1 MQFLFLR
8 VLKPYITLLF
18 AGMLLFTTGCEDD
31 DHDHDH
37 DEDHTDADG
46 FVLETEAGVEVYR
59 EFEGTQ
65 TGGVTLSVG
74 ETLELM
80 VHFLDH
86 EGNEIEH
93 SDDEHDDHD
102 DHGDEGDDDSDGLV
116 VSENDATIAVVEV
129 EGHDEEDGDDHDDH
143 GNALHVEGV
152 SAGTTSFKLQLMHDG
167 HADYTSTNN
176 VPVTVNLLYN
186 HSFCF
191 LVLF

>member
-8 VLKPYITLLF
+8 VLKPYVTLLF

-102 DHGDEGDDDSDGLV
+102 DHDDHGDEGDDDSDGLV

-129 EGHDEEDGDDHDDH
+129 EGHDEEDGDDHDD
-143 GNALHVEGV
+143 G
-152 SAGTTSFKLQLMHDG
+152 GTDDDSDDDD
-167 HADYTSTNN
+167 A
-176 VPVTVNLLYN
+176 
-186 HSFCF
+186 
-191 LVLF
+191 

>member
-1 MQFLFLR
+1 MQFLYLR
-8 VLKPYITLLF
+8 VIRPHVTILLTS
-18 AGMLLFTTGCEDD
+18 MLLFTTGCEDD

-93 SDDEHDDHD
+93 SDDDDHD
-102 DHGDEGDDDSDGLV
+102 DHGDGLV
-116 VSENDATIAVVEV
+116 VSENDATVAVVEV
-129 EGHDEEDGDDHDDH
+129 EGHDEEGDDDEEH

-176 VPVTVNLLYN
+176 VPVTVN
-186 HSFCF
+186 
-191 LVLF
+191 

>member
-8 VLKPYITLLF
+8 ALKPYVTLLF
-18 AGMLLFTTGCEDD
+18 TGMLLFTTGCEDD

-102 DHGDEGDDDSDGLV
+102 DDGDGLV
-116 VSENDATIAVVEV
+116 VSENDATIAIVEV
-129 EGHDEEDGDDHDDH
+129 EGHDEEDGDEHGDEH

-152 SAGTTSFKLQLMHDG
+152 SAGLTSFKLQLIHDG
-167 HADYTSTNN
+167 HPDYTSTNN
-176 VPVTVNLLYN
+176 VPVTVN
-186 HSFCF
+186 
-191 LVLF
+191 

>member
-8 VLKPYITLLF
+8 ALKPYVTLLF
-18 AGMLLFTTGCEDD
+18 TGMLLFTTGCEDD

-80 VHFLDH
+80 VHFLTMKAMRSNTQMMTTMTTTTMGMITMTM
-86 EGNEIEH
+86 EM
-93 SDDEHDDHD
+93 
-102 DHGDEGDDDSDGLV
+102 GL
-116 VSENDATIAVVEV
+116 
-129 EGHDEEDGDDHDDH
+129 
-143 GNALHVEGV
+143 
-152 SAGTTSFKLQLMHDG
+152 
-167 HADYTSTNN
+167 
-176 VPVTVNLLYN
+176 
-186 HSFCF
+186 
-191 LVLF
+191 

>member
-8 VLKPYITLLF
+8 ALKPYVTLLF
-18 AGMLLFTTGCEDD
+18 TGMLLFTTGCEDD

-102 DHGDEGDDDSDGLV
+102 DDGDGLV
-116 VSENDATIAVVEV
+116 VSENDATIAIVEV
-129 EGHDEEDGDDHDDH
+129 EGHDEEDGDEHGDEH

-152 SAGTTSFKLQLMHDG
+152 GAGSTSFKLQLIHDG
-167 HADYTSTNN
+167 HPDYTSTNN
-176 VPVTVNLLYN
+176 VPVTVN
-186 HSFCF
+186 
-191 LVLF
+191 

>member
-8 VLKPYITLLF
+8 AVKPYVTLLF
-18 AGMLLFTTGCEDD
+18 TSMLLFTTGCEDD

-37 DEDHTDADG
+37 DEDHTNANG

-80 VHFLDH
+80 VHFLDS

-102 DHGDEGDDDSDGLV
+102 DGGDDHDDDGDGLV
-116 VSENDATIAVVEV
+116 VSENDATIANVEV
-129 EGHDEEDGDDHDDH
+129 EGHDEEDGDDHEDEH

-152 SAGTTSFKLQLMHDG
+152 SAGSTSFKLQLIHDG
-167 HADYTSTNN
+167 HPDYTSTNN
-176 VPVTVNLLYN
+176 VPVTVN
-186 HSFCF
+186 
-191 LVLF
+191 

>member
-1 MQFLFLR
+1 MKFLFLR
-8 VLKPYITLLF
+8 AIKPHVTFLL
-18 AGMLLFTTGCEDD
+18 AGMLLITTGCEDD

-93 SDDEHDDHD
+93 SDDDDHD
-102 DHGDEGDDDSDGLV
+102 DHGDGLA
-116 VSENDATIAVVEV
+116 VSENDATVAIVEV
-129 EGHDEEDGDDHDDH
+129 EGHDEEEGDDHGDEEH

-176 VPVTVNLLYN
+176 VPVTVN
-186 HSFCF
+186 
-191 LVLF
+191 

>member
-1 MQFLFLR
+1 MQFTFLR
-8 VLKPYITLLF
+8 SLRAHSVLLL
-18 AGMLLFTTGCEDD
+18 ATAMLFTTGCEDD
-31 DHDHDH
+31 DHNHDH
-37 DEDHTDADG
+37 DEDHTDANG

-74 ETLELM
+74 DTLELM

-102 DHGDEGDDDSDGLV
+102 DDGDGLV
-116 VSENDATIAVVEV
+116 VSENDATIAIVEV
-129 EGHDEEDGDDHDDH
+129 EGHDEEDGDEHGDEH

-152 SAGTTSFKLQLMHDG
+152 SAGSTSFKLQLIHDG
-167 HADYTSTNN
+167 HPDYTSTNN
-176 VPVTVNLLYN
+176 VPVTVN
-186 HSFCF
+186 
-191 LVLF
+191 

>member
-1 MQFLFLR
+1 MQFTFLR
-8 VLKPYITLLF
+8 SLRAHSVLLL
-18 AGMLLFTTGCEDD
+18 ATAMLFTTGCEDD

-46 FVLETEAGVEVYR
+46 FVLETKAGVEVYR

-74 ETLELM
+74 DTLELM
-80 VHFLDH
+80 VHFLNH

-93 SDDEHDDHD
+93 SDDDHD
-102 DHGDEGDDDSDGLV
+102 DHGDDHDDDGDGLV

-129 EGHDEEDGDDHDDH
+129 EGHNEEDGDDHDDH

-152 SAGTTSFKLQLMHDG
+152 SAGSTSFKLQLMHDG

-176 VPVTVNLLYN
+176 VPVTVN
-186 HSFCF
+186 
-191 LVLF
+191 